1 MHHIVRKILYVSSIL
16 LIVLV
21 FAAGYKNI
29 REKQTENQAVSN
41 VEIEESGQSKAAED
55 TTAEAAENMEEA
67 VENEESAAVSE
78 TENARDTE
86 ETGAVTTDTVADTTE
101 REGETVLLFTGDILI
116 GNSVS
121 GNYSAGG
128 IDKVLSEGM
137 QNLLRNA
144 DITMVNEEFPFGT
157 RGTAMEDKQYTF
169 RVNPSYVTMFQDM
182 GVDIVSLANNHVLDF
197 GTEALEDTFVT
208 LDDAGILYVGA
219 GATRERA
226 MELKV
231 IEKNGKK
238 FGFLAASR
246 VIPVASWNVEN
257 QSPGVFATYDA
268 TALNAAITEA
278 KQNCDY
284 VTVFV
289 HWGLEHKE
297 YPEDYERTL
306 AAGYVDAGAD
316 LVIGSHSHCL
326 QGVEYINGK
335 PVFYSLG
342 NFLFGQNGNTAA
354 VKVTVTEDGGV
365 QYSFVAAKEEGA
377 YTRELTGMEAKS
389 LYSYL
394 DSISFHASVDEN
406 GVLSEE

>member
-1 MHHIVRKILYVSSIL
+1 MNHIVRKILYVSSIL
-16 LIVLV
+16 LVILV
-21 FAAGYKNI
+21 FAAGYKSI
-29 REKQTENQAVSN
+29 REKRVEEQAVLNTDAEEN
-41 VEIEESGQSKAAED
+41 VQSEPVEN
-55 TTAEAAENMEEA
+55 TA
-67 VENEESAAVSE
+67 ENEESIGVDWTENEKE
-78 TENARDTE
+78 TEKSDEIEADAESVKSEAERD
-86 ETGAVTTDTVADTTE
+86 
-101 REGETVLLFTGDILI
+101 GETVLVFTGDILI

-121 GNYSAGG
+121 ANYSAGG
-128 IDKVLSEGM
+128 IDGVLSEGM
-137 QNLLRNA
+137 KNLLQDA

-208 LDDAGILYVGA
+208 LDDAGILYAGA
-219 GATRERA
+219 GTTKERA
-226 MELKV
+226 MELRI

-257 QSPGVFATYDA
+257 QAPGVFATYDA
-268 TALNAAITEA
+268 TALNAAIAEA
-278 KQNCDY
+278 KQSCDY

-306 AAGYVDAGAD
+306 AAGYVNAGAD

-326 QGVEYINGK
+326 QGAEYINGK

-342 NFLFGQNGNTAA
+342 NFLFGQDGNTAA
-354 VKVTVTEDGGV
+354 VKVTVAEDGGM

-377 YTRELTGMEAKS
+377 YTRELTGAEAKN

-394 DSISFHASVDEN
+394 DSISSHASVDEN